1 MTRPNEGEII
11 VLIRIHKEL
20 YDDAIVCAKTVGMN
34 VERFCSEV
42 IESYVA
48 QRRKDNTDRPFSR
61 DTGGLT

>member
-1 MTRPNEGEII
+1 MSRPNEGEI
-11 VLIRIHKEL
+11 VVPLRIHREL
-20 YDDAIVCAKTVGMN
+20 YEDAILCAKKVGMN